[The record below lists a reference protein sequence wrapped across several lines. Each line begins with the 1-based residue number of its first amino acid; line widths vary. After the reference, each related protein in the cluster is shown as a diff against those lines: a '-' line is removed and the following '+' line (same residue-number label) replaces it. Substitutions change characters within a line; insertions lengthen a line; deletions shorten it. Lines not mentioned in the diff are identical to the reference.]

1 MSEGHHHTVSGQN
14 VVLDVGG
21 EIGALVVY
29 TPADLAGQEIEIS
42 PADGDGPRTHTEVHA
57 RKVLDGQVH
66 AGVFPELTA
75 GLYHLW
81 PPGADAG
88 VPVWIE
94 GGMVAECDW
103 R

>member
-1 MSEGHHHTVSGQN
+1 MSEGHNHTVRGEN

-42 PADGDGPRTHTEVHA
+42 PVDGDGTRTHTEVHP
-57 RKVLDGQVH
+57 RNIPGRTVY
-66 AGVFPELTA
+66 AGVFPQLKA
-75 GLYHLW
+75 GDYRLW
-81 PPGADAG
+81 PPGAEKG
-88 VPVWIE
+88 VSVRIQ
-94 GGMVAECDW
+94 GGRVAELDL